1 MKVELKVA
9 EAHQDDVGKGIVRI
23 DSQTLR
29 ELEISIGSPIGIL
42 GQKETVAICQ
52 RAYPSDLESK
62 IIRMDGITRK
72 NAEIG
77 ISENIK
83 IYKINCVE
91 AKKIILQP
99 MQDMVIHPTTTN
111 SIKRNLQ
118 NKPVVKGDL
127 INISGNNV
135 PENSQKKVNFSSN
148 NPFAV
153 DLFNSIEVDF
163 LGFNLS
169 NLKFKI
175 SFTEPNDFL
184 IIGPST
190 KIEISNKTPNDKLE
204 NGVNYEDVGGLKSQL
219 TKIRELVEL
228 PLKHPEIFSQLGI
241 EPPKGIL
248 LYGPPGTGKTLIA
261 KAIANETKSNFFSIN
276 APEIVNKYY
285 GESEKKLRNL
295 FKEAEKQSPSIIF
308 IDELDAIAQKR
319 EEIQGETEKR
329 IVATLLTLMDGLKK
343 SNKVIVIA
351 ATNMPDTLDGALRR
365 PGRFDRE
372 LEIGIPKEVDR
383 FEILQIHT
391 RGKPLDI
398 PKKFEFYEKKIEI
411 FKEKN
416 KNYKPDYTEL
426 KTKLNG
432 KRKNVLK
439 LIPKEIIEKVQKK
452 ENLKLLKVL
461 SKITHGFVGA
471 DLEALVK
478 EAAYNVV
485 RRFFP
490 EMDFNSE
497 EKIPTSIL
505 VELELTLTDFKEAL
519 KVVRPSALREFLV
532 EIPNVKWDDIGGLED
547 IKSQLVEM
555 IEWPIKHSKEF
566 AILGINSPKGI
577 LMYGP
582 PGTGKTL
589 LAKAVATETKNNF
602 IYIKGPEIVNKYVG
616 ESEKAIRKIF
626 QKARQNSPCILF
638 FDEFDSIA
646 KTRMG
651 GENSNSNDNIVAQLL
666 TEMDGLEELSDVKI
680 ITATNRPN
688 LIDPA
693 LLRSGRLDKL
703 VLVDIPDFKARIK
716 ILQVH
721 SKNTPIEN
729 KNELIKNLAENLEGY
744 VGADIEN
751 LIREAGLIALRENL
765 KTKELKKEHFEKAKE
780 VIKPSV
786 NPELRRLYKKI
797 EEDIKKPKEE
807 KELLSMS
814 NYD

>member
-153 DLFNSIEVDF
+153 DLFNSIEGDF

-391 RGKPLDI
+391 RGKPIEL
-398 PKKFEFYEKKIEI
+398 PKTFESYEKK
-411 FKEKN
+411 
-416 KNYKPDYTEL
+416 L
-426 KTKLNG
+426 KSFCE
-432 KRKNVLK
+432 V
-439 LIPKEIIEKVQKK
+439 
-452 ENLKLLKVL
+452 
-461 SKITHGFVGA
+461 
-471 DLEALVK
+471 
-478 EAAYNVV
+478 
-485 RRFFP
+485 
-490 EMDFNSE
+490 
-497 EKIPTSIL
+497 EKI
-505 VELELTLTDFKEAL
+505 
-519 KVVRPSALREFLV
+519 
-532 EIPNVKWDDIGGLED
+532 
-547 IKSQLVEM
+547 
-555 IEWPIKHSKEF
+555 
-566 AILGINSPKGI
+566 
-577 LMYGP
+577 
-582 PGTGKTL
+582 L
-589 LAKAVATETKNNF
+589 L
-602 IYIKGPEIVNKYVG
+602 NK
-616 ESEKAIRKIF
+616 
-626 QKARQNSPCILF
+626 
-638 FDEFDSIA
+638 
-646 KTRMG
+646 
-651 GENSNSNDNIVAQLL
+651 
-666 TEMDGLEELSDVKI
+666 
-680 ITATNRPN
+680 
-688 LIDPA
+688 
-693 LLRSGRLDKL
+693 
-703 VLVDIPDFKARIK
+703 
-716 ILQVH
+716 
-721 SKNTPIEN
+721 
-729 KNELIKNLAENLEGY
+729 
-744 VGADIEN
+744 
-751 LIREAGLIALRENL
+751 
-765 KTKELKKEHFEKAKE
+765 
-780 VIKPSV
+780 
-786 NPELRRLYKKI
+786 
-797 EEDIKKPKEE
+797 
-807 KELLSMS
+807 
-814 NYD
+814 